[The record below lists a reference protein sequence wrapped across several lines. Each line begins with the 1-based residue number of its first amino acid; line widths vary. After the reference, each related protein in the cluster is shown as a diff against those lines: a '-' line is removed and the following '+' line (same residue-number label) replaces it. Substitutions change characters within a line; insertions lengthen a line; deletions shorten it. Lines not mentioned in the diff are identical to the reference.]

1 VTVICMVRFRAGS
14 GTMRVRAQL
23 ARGHR
28 VLASGTRAVTPG
40 ARGAVSVRAGR
51 RLARGS
57 YTLRLTFVDAQG
69 GKSVIR
75 QRVSVR

>member
-1 VTVICMVRFRAGS
+1 MICTVRFRAGS
-14 GTMRVRAQL
+14 GTTRVQAQL

-28 VLASGTRAVTPG
+28 VLASGKRAVTPG
-40 ARGAVSVRAGR
+40 ATGTVSLRGNR

-57 YTLRLTFVDAQG
+57 YALRLTFVDSRG
-69 GKSVIR
+69 RKTVIH

>member
-1 VTVICMVRFRAGS
+1 VH
-14 GTMRVRAQL
+14 AQL

-28 VLASGTRAVTPG
+28 VLASGARAVKPG
-40 ARGAVSVRAGR
+40 ANGTVSLRAGR
-51 RLARGS
+51 RLVRGS
-57 YTLRLTFVDAQG
+57 YTLRLTFVDARG